1 MGKIIVG
8 EEKANLSL
16 RHIID
21 FIDRLK
27 DIREIISEEIF
38 PIIVTYMTEPEI
50 EEFAKSK
57 GIAIYYSYD
66 FEPIY

>member
-1 MGKIIVG
+1 MG
-8 EEKANLSL
+8 EAKANLSL

-21 FIDRLK
+21 FINRLK

-38 PIIVTYMTEPEI
+38 PIIVTHMTEPEI